1 MESQNQ
7 LFFFSLSS
15 VHIPKLDLLHTE
27 STVKDAISVVQVN
40 MMLATV
46 SYIVTN
52 AT

>member
-1 MESQNQ
+1 MECAHSQ
-7 LFFFSLSS
+7 L
-15 VHIPKLDLLHTE
+15 LDLLHTE